1 MFTDYV
7 ENPVVLLLRR
17 LGLSPNLVTIIG
29 LLISG
34 VGAYFIGTGQWWI
47 GGLVVLFAGIFDLFD
62 GALARATNGESRFGA
77 LLDSTVD
84 RLSEA
89 IVLFG
94 LLAYYLSRDHDIGS
108 ILVYAAIIGS
118 IMVSYLRAR
127 SEGLGIDC
135 KVGVMTRPERVAL
148 VGIGL
153 IVGSLGAESHACHT
167 GPHRRHDGVYR
178 GTQARPHLEDAKIRG
193 RRYELSASGLGHAR
207 LVRNPRRN
215 PAGRAARIIVQEA
228 PTSARMP

>member
-7 ENPVVLLLRR
+7 ENPVVRLLRR
-17 LGLSPNLVTIIG
+17 LGLNPNLVTIIG

-34 VGAYFIGTGQWWI
+34 VGAYFISVGQWWI

-62 GALARATNGESRFGA
+62 GALARATNSVSRFGA

-84 RLSEA
+84 RVSEA
-89 IVLFG
+89 VVLLG
-94 LLAYYLSRDHDIGS
+94 LLAYYLSRDDDVGS

-135 KVGVMTRPERVAL
+135 KVGVMTRPERVAV

-153 IVGSLGAESHACHT
+153 IVGYWEPRVMLLVLGIIALLTAFTAVHRLIHT
-167 GPHRRHDGVYR
+167 WRM
-178 GTQARPHLEDAKIRG
+178 LKSEDEG
-193 RRYELSASGLGHAR
+193 MS
-207 LVRNPRRN
+207 
-215 PAGRAARIIVQEA
+215 
-228 PTSARMP
+228 

>member
-1 MFTDYV
+1 MMFGRDQARQIFTDYV
-7 ENPVVLLLRR
+7 ENPVVRLLRR
-17 LGLSPNLVTIIG
+17 LGLNPNLVTIVG

-34 VGAYFIGTGQWWI
+34 VGAYFISAGLWWI

-62 GALARATNGESRFGA
+62 GALARATDSVSRFGA

-89 IVLFG
+89 VVMLG
-94 LLAYYLSRDHDIGS
+94 LLAYYLSRDDDVGS

-135 KVGVMTRPERVAL
+135 RVGVMTRPERVAV

-153 IVGSLGAESHACHT
+153 IVGHWEPRVMLVILGAIAVLTAFTSVH
-167 GPHRRHDGVYR
+167 
-178 GTQARPHLEDAKIRG
+178 
-193 RRYELSASGLGHAR
+193 R
-207 LVRNPRRN
+207 LVH
-215 PAGRAARIIVQEA
+215 
-228 PTSARMP
+228 TWRMLKSEDGGMG